1 MDVGAEGGVG
11 EGVGLDEGSE
21 SEFMTRAEFELMCS
35 TTGQVVT
42 PECEQ
47 GYERARQRKRDGA
60 ARVEEIRAARRE
72 RKNVGVTKI
81 GLGKLHSTH
90 SCYGRDYTKDN
101 WKRATCL
108 YHDMCV
114 HNNQFYY
121 IVESKFA
128 KSHVQN
134 DHKGDNHIDVMLAP
148 QVFPRDKLK
157 IVFVRFLSRHTSMK
171 SLKLDLT

>member
-1 MDVGAEGGVG
+1 MHR
-11 EGVGLDEGSE
+11 
-21 SEFMTRAEFELMCS
+21 MTRAEFELMCS
-35 TTGQVVT
+35 TTGQIVT
-42 PECEQ
+42 PECKR
-47 GYERARQRKRDGA
+47 GYRPSWGREGSKEGGGRGQAKGTGEAKRKRK
-60 ARVEEIRAARRE
+60 RVGI
-72 RKNVGVTKI
+72 TTI